1 MLRLLLDENLPVAL
15 KPLLLGHDVKT
26 VRDMGWIGIV
36 NGTLLRL
43 AEDAGFQAMVTADK
57 NMAYQNAMAGR
68 RIALVVLSSSQWQTV
83 RDGCPRILAALEALS
98 AGSYTQ
104 VALDRPKLRRR
115 PAP

>member
-1 MLRLLLDENLPVAL
+1 LLDENLPVAL

-68 RIALVVLSSSQWQTV
+68 RIAWSSCPPASGKPSGMAAHVFWQLW
-83 RDGCPRILAALEALS
+83 RRSRLAPI
-98 AGSYTQ
+98 
-104 VALDRPKLRRR
+104 RRLR
-115 PAP
+115 